1 MDKKL
6 ILDIG
11 NLEYKSKKTQ
21 TKSSFDDLKKDIELL
36 PKVLMLFQKINIKK
50 LKIDDNEFKIV
61 LDENNLYLDNKYINI
76 SSKLD
81 VASNQILFELSSLY
95 LKDIDILFDGKIKI
109 DYFTEELN
117 YFGKFYYQDLEANL
131 NIDMTKE
138 LAKFY
143 IVSSPF
149 KSLKFLKNFLDLPK
163 TAEEWMYDN
172 VEGNITLEG
181 LYAEFDLKNNKLI
194 EKSLNGKAHIENA
207 KIKFHQDVDAIQ
219 TKNLDITF
227 KDDNLY
233 FNLIEPT
240 FKDKSLEGSY
250 VTIHNLASVQNGEVE
265 VNIKTN
271 SKLDKD
277 ILDILKAY
285 KINLP
290 LVQKSG
296 TTDATLTLIF
306 PYELEKP
313 MTTKGEFLV
322 NDAEISIGNFS
333 FNSKTATVI
342 LDGSNVLVKD
352 ADFKYKDMIDALVN
366 INIDTKTLKSSGDT
380 IINSLIIK
388 KENGE
393 KIIDIKDKKTALD
406 MDFNKDTIIDL
417 KDLETTIKI
426 ADLIYVNINNI
437 SKIYPY
443 SKLLKDISIK
453 DGNISLDIKDDKNIK
468 FKALIKGLNLPLK
481 KDGQSIE
488 NLDIVGN
495 ISGKNID
502 IHSIDENIKVE
513 IKDDLKIYLNN
524 LFITIDTKKQDT
536 NNINQKMNLYL
547 TNDEIDLNGTIYKI
561 KNANLSIKKEEINFE
576 ANLKELD
583 LPLKKNGKK
592 INELTLLGIYKNNY
606 TKLNTKNNDLIL
618 ELKNENLSLNINGY
632 DILYS
637 SEDKEEN
644 DSYKNINI
652 IGNSSNIIVNDK
664 YKFLSD
670 TFEIRVRENEKF
682 IHLKH
687 KKSDITFKESKD
699 KKIDIFTSDISDEF
713 VNTIFDKNIFKGGN
727 ILFLANGD
735 INNLNGKI
743 IIENSNIEDLA
754 ILNNLLIFIHTSPA
768 LVNPLL
774 AVPSVVG
781 MATNQGFNLT
791 AYKIVN
797 GVMEFNYSKEKEL
810 IDVKKLVTIG
820 NGIDFEGK
828 GKVNLNDL
836 TLDSE
841 IKLIFLKDY
850 SKIVGAIPVVNYV
863 LLGDSNRVETQ
874 VNVFGEL
881 SNPKISTNL
890 TKETFSIPVNIAKR
904 ILSSPSMLLDFIKGT
919 NESEKKEEKSS
930 EELINKP
937 LK

>member
-1 MDKKL
+1 
-6 ILDIG
+6 
-11 NLEYKSKKTQ
+11 
-21 TKSSFDDLKKDIELL
+21 
-36 PKVLMLFQKINIKK
+36 
-50 LKIDDNEFKIV
+50 
-61 LDENNLYLDNKYINI
+61 
-76 SSKLD
+76 
-81 VASNQILFELSSLY
+81 
-95 LKDIDILFDGKIKI
+95 
-109 DYFTEELN
+109 
-117 YFGKFYYQDLEANL
+117 
-131 NIDMTKE
+131 
-138 LAKFY
+138 
-143 IVSSPF
+143 
-149 KSLKFLKNFLDLPK
+149 
-163 TAEEWMYDN
+163 
-172 VEGNITLEG
+172 
-181 LYAEFDLKNNKLI
+181 
-194 EKSLNGKAHIENA
+194 
-207 KIKFHQDVDAIQ
+207 
-219 TKNLDITF
+219 
-227 KDDNLY
+227 
-233 FNLIEPT
+233 
-240 FKDKSLEGSY
+240 
-250 VTIHNLASVQNGEVE
+250 
-265 VNIKTN
+265 
-271 SKLDKD
+271 
-277 ILDILKAY
+277 
-285 KINLP
+285 
-290 LVQKSG
+290 
-296 TTDATLTLIF
+296 
-306 PYELEKP
+306 

-406 MDFNKDTIIDL
+406 MDFNKDTTIDL

-426 ADLIYVNINNI
+426 ADLIYVNINNL

-637 SEDKEEN
+637 SEDKEEDN
-644 DSYKNINI
+644 SYKNINI

-713 VNTIFDKNIFKGGN
+713 VNAIFDKNIFKGGN

-904 ILSSPSMLLDFIKGT
+904 ILSSPSMLLDFIKG
-919 NESEKKEEKSS
+919 NDESEKKEEKSS